1 MARPDF
7 RGTASRRLSEER
19 ELSPAIISL
28 LSPEGSGRTKAIRQV
43 PVGRIDAN
51 PEQPRL
57 SFDEAALA
65 ELSASVVE
73 HGVLQPVLVR
83 PLEAGRYELIAGERR
98 WRAAKMAGL
107 ETIPAMIEEIDDDT
121 ALEIAIIE
129 NLQREDLS
137 PLDEAMMYDRMTS
150 EHGYSVRKLAQK
162 LGKDKGY
169 VENRL
174 RLADA
179 PPEIRNLVS
188 LRKDTVSHAYELL
201 KVEDPRKRRRLA
213 EQVASGELSLVRLRE
228 KIEGRRHRPP
238 GEATGAES
246 GQPKGRGH
254 RAAEPETVEAT
265 AAWTGVRP
273 PEIREDSLIS
283 AKGHLAEALDELVM
297 VLRSPD
303 ALDAIG
309 DVDRG
314 NLAKYLTIS
323 KLKLENAIALVRSG
337 TTDRE
342 F

>member
-1 MARPDF
+1 LARPDF
-7 RGTASRRLSEER
+7 RGTAARRLSEER

-28 LSPEGSGRTKAIRQV
+28 LSPEGSARATSIRQV
-43 PVGRIDAN
+43 PLGRIDAN
-51 PEQPRL
+51 PDQPRL
-57 SFDEAALA
+57 TFDEAALA
-65 ELSASVVE
+65 ELSSSVKE
-73 HGVLQPVLVR
+73 HGVLQPILVR
-83 PLEAGRYELIAGERR
+83 PVDGGRYQLIAGERR
-98 WRAAKMAGL
+98 WRAAKMAKL

-137 PLDEAMMYDRMTS
+137 PLDEAIMYDRMTS

-169 VENRL
+169 IENRL

-179 PPEIRNLVS
+179 PQEIRELVS

-228 KIEGRRHRPP
+228 KIEGRRSRGPADSI
-238 GEATGAES
+238 EAPAEEKPAKGGRS
-246 GQPKGRGH
+246 GGT
-254 RAAEPETVEAT
+254 AAVEAT

-273 PEIREDSLIS
+273 TDISEDSLIS

-297 VLRSPD
+297 VLRSPE

-337 TTDRE
+337 TAERE
-342 F
+342 G